1 MIRYVRGN
9 YFCSSFF
16 SMREVKSNTTTL
28 TKSSHHA
35 QYFFLFFYFSSF
47 TENARNVFPHNR
59 AAIDWKEWETKI
71 VFLWFSNNH
80 SCLCWCFS
88 FFSQRST
95 RSSLML
101 FFSSLA
107 AWYYYFQL
115 FFSFFLPLTT
125 FLSCFSQTPSLTR
138 SHSLT
143 YSMCCV
149 LCRWKYSSSL
159 LQTIFYYDMIMW
171 NCIIIIATDVF
182 NNWLRL
188 WNWIFTLSALRV
200 RGR

>member
-1 MIRYVRGN
+1 MRGT
-9 YFCSSFF
+9 FFLTTVPQSTEKSERRKLFF
-16 SMREVKSNTTTL
+16 SDFPTTTR
-28 TKSSHHA
+28 A
-35 QYFFLFFYFSSF
+35 CVG
-47 TENARNVFPHNR
+47 AFP
-59 AAIDWKEWETKI
+59 
-71 VFLWFSNNH
+71 
-80 SCLCWCFS
+80 

-182 NNWLRL
+182 NNWLEL